1 VSDIV
6 IPEEAVEAA
15 AKAILDE
22 GGAPGH
28 SLHSWRCERPDRFG
42 ECGCVEQTAREVLV
56 AALPAL
62 RRQWAEE
69 VALAIEAYRDR
80 PRSLSEQLQRSQ
92 YGVIT
97 DAAEIVREYGET
109 K

>member
-28 SLHSWRCERPDRFG
+28 SLHSWRCEHPDRYG
-42 ECGCVEQTAREVLV
+42 ECDCVEQTARAALE

-69 VALAIEAYRDR
+69 VAEAVLDHGTAR
-80 PRSLSEQLQRSQ
+80 PESAWRATR
-92 YGVIT
+92 T
-97 DAAEIVREYGET
+97 AARIVREYGET